1 MPAVLS
7 APPRPKVYTKQ
18 CTSRSQ
24 AGCTLLLLHARL
36 CIHTHSHTATR
47 VCARRHVASFQLPF
61 AAFDYILLRNQ
72 HSVLSEFATG
82 TRLVALMATVLE
94 RGYISFM
101 TRGNGTPHTC
111 FMTAQLPAAQLLA
124 SKCFAS
130 EGARVH
136 VTPRR
141 RNISAHPV
149 MVGRAERLVE

>member
-1 MPAVLS
+1 MARCRAQTGSRRKGAYRRVSIGVRRWCDAVPGVLS
-7 APPRPKVYTKQ
+7 ALPRPKVCTKQ

-72 HSVLSEFATG
+72 HSVLSDFATG

-94 RGYISFM
+94 RGYIFIHD
-101 TRGNGTPHTC
+101 TGNGTPHTC
-111 FMTAQLPAAQLLA
+111 FMTA
-124 SKCFAS
+124 
-130 EGARVH
+130 
-136 VTPRR
+136 
-141 RNISAHPV
+141 
-149 MVGRAERLVE
+149 